1 MKKSKAQTAQTRRR
15 IVEIASQA
23 FRRQGIE
30 ATGVA
35 EIMAAAGLT
44 HGGFYRHFSCKE
56 ELVAEAVSMSLEQL
70 VLQSE
75 RAASQGAEAALNQA
89 LEYLS
94 PLSRDDVEHSC
105 TFAAAGSELVRA
117 DEKTRH
123 IASEAFKRTL
133 EGLAPFMCTPGNAD
147 RTSAAIS
154 MLTNMIGALTM
165 ARLVDDPVLSDRILA
180 VTRERLIRSIKV
192 AASRE
197 RRIS

>member
-1 MKKSKAQTAQTRRR
+1 MKKSKAQTAETRRR
-15 IVEIASQA
+15 IVEIASEA

-44 HGGFYRHFSCKE
+44 HGGFYRHFTSKE
-56 ELVAEAVSMSLEQL
+56 ELVAEAVAMSLEQL

-75 RAASQGAEAALNQA
+75 RAAAQGAEAALNQA

-123 IASEAFKRTL
+123 IASEAFKRTVD
-133 EGLAPFMCTPGNAD
+133 GLAPFMCTPGNVD

-154 MLTNMIGALTM
+154 VLTNMIGALTM

-180 VTRERLIRSIKV
+180 VTRQRLIKSIKV
-192 AASRE
+192 AASRD